1 MAQATIVTAPAE
13 TGSRRRV
20 ERWFYISAGLFM
32 ILVSVAGFGPSII
45 DQSRRNAPPTPL
57 VIAHGIV
64 ASAWLLLFLAQATL
78 VATGRVA
85 VHRRLGR
92 VGPVL
97 AVVMIVL
104 VFLTTVEMGRR
115 GYDLSL
121 DVTRMFPPPPGA
133 SESAADILSPLLGF
147 LAFPLLVAAGLWYRH
162 RPDIHKRLMLFAV
175 LGLHGVPLTHLTGYL
190 LGHWPAQAG
199 LFSLIGQAI
208 GILLLS
214 ASAVYDKVS
223 QGRIHPVS
231 LWAPILIFAWEI
243 VIGVAVVPSVAW
255 REFATWLVG

>member
-1 MAQATIVTAPAE
+1 
-13 TGSRRRV
+13 
-20 ERWFYISAGLFM
+20 M

-45 DQSRRNAPPTPL
+45 DQSRRSAPPTPL
-57 VIAHGIV
+57 DIAHGIV
-64 ASAWLLLFLAQATL
+64 AGAWLLLFLTQATL

-121 DVTRMFPPPPGA
+121 DVTRVFPPPPG
-133 SESAADILSPLLGF
+133 SLPSSAAERTAGILSPLLRF
-147 LAFPLLVAAGLWYRH
+147 LAFPVLVAAGLWYRH

-175 LGLHGVPLTHLTGYL
+175 LGLVSTPLVHLSGYL
-190 LGHWPAQAG
+190 LGHWPAQRG
-199 LFSLIGQAI
+199 LFSIIGGATA
-208 GILLLS
+208 ILLYS

-231 LWAPILIFAWEI
+231 LWVPILIFAWD
-243 VIGVAVVPSVAW
+243 VVLVFAVMPSVAW
-255 REFATWLVG
+255 REFGSWLIR